1 MILPIAA
8 LVLLASA
15 GTAGIT
21 WSIQANKYE
30 RQLTEQSLNQSRA
43 YVRSLEVAHAE
54 TIRIQDQSKQA
65 QANAAGR
72 QRKLVADNNAVR
84 VAADGLREQL
94 AQARTQLSTASLASS
109 RQYAI
114 TTSEL
119 LDQCSRAYQ
128 GMAEK
133 ADGHA
138 SDTLMF
144 LQAWPENKPHD

>member
-1 MILPIAA
+1 MLPTLAPILIAA
-8 LVLLASA
+8 AVSA
-15 GTAGIT
+15 AIGAGGA
-21 WSIQANKYE
+21 WAWQANKCG
-30 RQLTEQSLNQSRA
+30 RLLTEQKLEQSRV

-54 TIRIQDQSKQA
+54 TIRIQDVSKQA
-65 QANAAGR
+65 QANAAAR

-84 VAADGLREQL
+84 VIADGLREQL
-94 AQARTQLSTASLASS
+94 AQARIQLSTASLASS

-133 ADGHA
+133 ADGHV
-138 SDTLMF
+138 SDTLM
-144 LQAWPENKPHD
+144 LLEAWPK